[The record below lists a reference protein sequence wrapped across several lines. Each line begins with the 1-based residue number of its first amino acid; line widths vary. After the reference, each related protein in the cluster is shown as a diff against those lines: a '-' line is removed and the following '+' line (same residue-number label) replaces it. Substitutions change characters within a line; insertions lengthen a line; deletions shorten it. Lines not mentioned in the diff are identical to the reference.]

1 MAAHAKLSASGS
13 HRWLNCPG
21 SIKAEQGL
29 PDSSSPA
36 AAEGTAA
43 HDLAEHCLLNSVY
56 AEKLIGERFN
66 DHVVTQEMAD
76 AVQLYVD
83 YVKAF
88 SGEHFYE
95 VRVDFSTYVPEG
107 FGTSDAIVLQPKT
120 KTMRVIDLKYGKGV
134 QVYADNNSQGMLY
147 ALGAYEDYGMI
158 YDIDT
163 IVIAIVQPRLDHI
176 DEWEINVNDLL
187 EWADT
192 VKGQARLCLTDDAP
206 RVPGEKQCTFCKFKP
221 RCPEQKEMTEHAL
234 MVMFDDMS
242 PAAVENVD
250 ALTDEHLALVMSH
263 KKLIEG
269 WLSSVEKHITEQL
282 QQGEPF
288 DGYKLV
294 EGRSLRQWQ
303 DEEQAQKVLSAS
315 GYDEQKLYTKKFVS
329 VAQAEKLIG
338 KKNKGLIDDF
348 VIKPPGKPTLAPES
362 DKRPAINITKDD
374 FDAC

>member
-21 SIKAEQGL
+21 SIKAEQDL
-29 PDSSSPA
+29 PDYDSPA

-43 HDLAEHCLLNSVY
+43 HELAEHCLLNSVY
-56 AEKLIGERFN
+56 PDSLIGEHFN
-66 DHVVTQEMAD
+66 GLEVSREMAD
-76 AVQLYVD
+76 YVQQYVD

-95 VRVDFSTYVPEG
+95 VRVDFSEYVPEG
-107 FGTSDAIVLQPKT
+107 FGTCDALVIQPKR
-120 KTMRVIDLKYGKGV
+120 KHMRVIDLKYGKGV

-147 ALGAYEDYGMI
+147 ALGAIEDYGMI

-163 IVIAIVQPRLDHI
+163 ITISIVQPRLDHI
-176 DEWEINVNDLL
+176 DEWEISVDELMQ
-187 EWADT
+187 WAEK

-206 RVPGEKQCTFCKFKP
+206 RVPGEKQCQFCKFKP
-221 RCPEQKEMTEHAL
+221 RCPEQKEMTEKAL
-234 MVMFDDMS
+234 MVMFDDVS
-242 PAAVENVD
+242 PATVKNVD
-250 ALTDEHLALVMSH
+250 ALTDEHLALVMRH

-269 WLSSVEKHITEQL
+269 WLSSVEKLITEKL
-282 QQGEPF
+282 QGGESF
-288 DGYKLV
+288 EGYKLV

-303 DEEQAQKVLSAS
+303 DEEEAQKVLSEN
-315 GYDEQKLYTKKFVS
+315 GYDDDKLYTKKFVS
-329 VAQAEKLIG
+329 VSQAEKLIG
-338 KKNKGLIDDF
+338 KKNKALIDEF
-348 VIKPPGKPTLAPES
+348 IIKPPGKPTLAPES

>member
-21 SIKAEQGL
+21 SIKAEQDL
-29 PDSSSPA
+29 PDTSSPA
-36 AAEGTAA
+36 AQEGTAC
-43 HDLAEHCLLNSVY
+43 HDLSEHCLLNSVY
-56 AEKLIGERFN
+56 AESLIGQQFN
-66 DHVVTQEMAD
+66 NIEVTREMAD
-76 AVQLYVD
+76 AAQQYID
-83 YVKAF
+83 YVKSF

-95 VRVDFSTYVPEG
+95 VRVDFSAYVPEG
-107 FGTSDAIVLQPKT
+107 FGTSDAIVLQPKS

-134 QVYADNNSQGMLY
+134 QVFADNNSQGMLY

-176 DEWEINVNDLL
+176 DEWEISVTDLL
-187 EWADT
+187 EWAET
-192 VKGQARLCLTDDAP
+192 VKQQARLCLTDDAP

-221 RCPEQKEMTEHAL
+221 RCPEQKKVTEQAL
-234 MVMFDDMS
+234 MVMFDDVS
-242 PAAVENVD
+242 PATVQNVD
-250 ALTDEHLALVMSH
+250 ALTDEHLAKVMLH

-269 WLSSVEKHITEQL
+269 WLSSVEKHITDRL
-282 QQGEPF
+282 QQGESF

-303 DEEQAQKVLSAS
+303 DEEQAQKVLSGS
-315 GYDEQKLYTKKFVS
+315 GYDEDKLYTKKFVS
-329 VAQAEKLIG
+329 VAQAEKLVG
-338 KKNKGLIDDF
+338 KKNRELISDCI
-348 VIKPPGKPTLAPES
+348 IKPPGKPTLAPES

>member
-21 SIKAEQGL
+21 SIKAEQDL
-29 PDSSSPA
+29 PDTSSPA
-36 AAEGTAA
+36 AIEGTAC
-43 HDLAEHCLLNSVY
+43 HDLSEHCLLNSVY
-56 AEKLIGERFN
+56 AESLIGEKFN
-66 DHVVTQEMAD
+66 GIEVTQEMAD
-76 AVQLYVD
+76 AAQQYID
-83 YVKAF
+83 YVKGF

-95 VRVDFSTYVPEG
+95 VRVDFSAYVPEG
-107 FGTSDAIVLQPKT
+107 FGTSDTIVLQPKQ

-134 QVYADNNSQGMLY
+134 QVFADNNSQGMLY

-158 YDIDT
+158 YDIEK
-163 IVIAIVQPRLDHI
+163 IIIAIVQPRLDHI
-176 DEWEINVNDLL
+176 DEWEISVTDLL
-187 EWADT
+187 EWAET
-192 VKGQARLCLTDDAP
+192 VKEQARLCLTDDAP

-221 RCPEQKEMTEHAL
+221 RCPEQKALTEQAL
-234 MVMFDDMS
+234 MVMFDDVS
-242 PAAVENVD
+242 PATVQNVD
-250 ALTDEHLALVMSH
+250 ALTDDHLAQVMAH

-269 WLSSVEKHITEQL
+269 WLSSVENHITERL
-282 QQGEPF
+282 QQGESF
-288 DGYKLV
+288 NGYKLV

-303 DEEQAQKVLSAS
+303 DEEQAQKVLSES
-315 GYDEQKLYTKKFVS
+315 GYDEDKLYTKKFVS

-338 KKNKGLIDDF
+338 KKNRELITDC

>member
-21 SIKAEQGL
+21 SIKAEQDL

-43 HDLAEHCLLNSVY
+43 HDMAEHCLLNSVY
-56 AEKLIGERFN
+56 AESLIGEKFN
-66 DHVVTQEMAD
+66 GIVVTQEMAD
-76 AVQLYVD
+76 AVQQYVD
-83 YVKAF
+83 YVKSF

-95 VRVDFSTYVPEG
+95 VRVDYSAYVPEG
-107 FGTSDAIVLQPKT
+107 FGTSDAIILQPNKR
-120 KTMRVIDLKYGKGV
+120 TMRVIDLKYGKGV
-134 QVYADNNSQGMLY
+134 QVYADNNSQGMIY

-163 IVIAIVQPRLDHI
+163 ISIAIVQPRLDHI
-176 DEWEINVNDLL
+176 DEWEISVSDLL
-187 EWADT
+187 EWAET
-192 VKGQARLCLTDDAP
+192 VKEQARLCLTDDAP
-206 RVPGEKQCTFCKFKP
+206 RIPGDKQCTFCKFKP
-221 RCPEQKEMTEHAL
+221 RCPEQKEMTENAL
-234 MVMFDDMS
+234 MVMFDEVS
-242 PAAVENVD
+242 PSTVQNVD
-250 ALTDEHLALVMSH
+250 ALTDEHLAQVMKH

-269 WLSSVEKHITEQL
+269 WLSSVEKHITERL
-282 QQGEPF
+282 QAGESF

-294 EGRSLRQWQ
+294 EGRSLRQWLN
-303 DEEQAQKVLSAS
+303 EEEAQKLLSES

-338 KKNKGLIDDF
+338 KKNRELITDL
-348 VIKPPGKPTLAPES
+348 VVKPTGKPTLAPES
-362 DKRPAINITKDD
+362 DKRPALNVTKDD

>member
-1 MAAHAKLSASGS
+1 MVTHAKLSASGS

-21 SIKAEQGL
+21 SIKAEQDL
-29 PDSSSPA
+29 PDTSSPA
-36 AAEGTAA
+36 AVEGTAC
-43 HDLAEHCLLNSVY
+43 HDLSEYCLLNSVY
-56 AEKLIGERFN
+56 AEKLIGEKFN
-66 DHVVTQEMAD
+66 GIEVTQEMAD
-76 AVQLYVD
+76 AAQQYID
-83 YVKAF
+83 YVKGF

-95 VRVDFSTYVPEG
+95 VRVDYSAYVPEG
-107 FGTSDAIVLQPKT
+107 FGTSDTIILQPKQ

-134 QVYADNNSQGMLY
+134 QVFADNNSQGMLY

-176 DEWEINVNDLL
+176 DEWEISVADLL
-187 EWADT
+187 EWAET
-192 VKGQARLCLTDDAP
+192 VKEQARLCLTDDAP

-221 RCPEQKEMTEHAL
+221 RCPEQKEMAEKAL
-234 MVMFDDMS
+234 MVMFEDVS
-242 PAAVENVD
+242 PATVQNVD

-269 WLSSVEKHITEQL
+269 WLSSVEKHITERL
-282 QQGEPF
+282 QQGENF

-303 DEEQAQKVLSAS
+303 DEEQAQKVLSES
-315 GYDEQKLYTKKFVS
+315 GYSEDKLYTKKFVS
-329 VAQAEKLIG
+329 VAQAEKLVG
-338 KKNKGLIDDF
+338 KKNKALIDEF
-348 VIKPPGKPTLAPES
+348 IIKPPGKPTLAPES
-362 DKRPAINITKDD
+362 DKRTAINITKDD

>member
-1 MAAHAKLSASGS
+1 MTAHAKLSASGS

-29 PDSSSPA
+29 PDYSSPA

-43 HDLAEHCLLNSVY
+43 HELAEHCLLNSVY
-56 AEKLIGERFN
+56 AESLIGEKFN
-66 DHVVTQEMAD
+66 GIEVKQNMAD
-76 AVQLYVD
+76 YVQQYVD

-95 VRVDFSTYVPEG
+95 VRVDFSEYVPEG
-107 FGTSDAIVLQPKT
+107 FGTCDALVIQPKR
-120 KTMRVIDLKYGKGV
+120 KHMRVIDLKYGKGV

-147 ALGAYEDYGMI
+147 ALGALEDYGMI

-163 IVIAIVQPRLDHI
+163 ITISIVQPRLDHI
-176 DEWEINVNDLL
+176 DEWEISVDELAQ
-187 EWADT
+187 WAEK
-192 VKGQARLCLTDDAP
+192 VRGQARLCLTDDAP
-206 RVPGEKQCTFCKFKP
+206 RIPGEKQCQFCKFKP
-221 RCPEQKEMTEHAL
+221 RCPEQKEMAEKAL
-234 MVMFDDMS
+234 MVMFDDVS
-242 PAAVENVD
+242 PATVQNVD
-250 ALTDEHLALVMSH
+250 ALTDEHLALVMRH

-269 WLSSVEKHITEQL
+269 WLASVEKYITDRL
-282 QQGEPF
+282 QSGEPF

-303 DEEQAQKVLSAS
+303 DEEQAQRLLAEN
-315 GYDEQKLYTKKFVS
+315 GYDDDKLYTKKFVS

-338 KKNKGLIDDF
+338 KKNRELITDL
-348 VIKPPGKPTLAPES
+348 VVKPPGKPTLVPES